1 MRIAALFAVAA
12 ALVVAA
18 APGASAAGVDE
29 ARFASPPS
37 DSRPTLLWFWN
48 GTVTPDL
55 VDRQLADMRAQGID
69 EVLVFPFDTRNLR
82 PVFFSEDWFDLIE
95 HTLREA
101 QANGMHV
108 WLFNDDFF
116 PSGRGAGLVVK
127 EHPDLRPDGISR
139 RTRIVE
145 GGKPVPLNDANA
157 DAGLQVQDG
166 RLVVDAA
173 GRQGVTLLKDGAG
186 WQDYDVTATG
196 RVERGT
202 AGLMVRSPDPE
213 NGYLIDLRDDG
224 GVNVWRQAGG
234 SFSLLRLGDAVP

>member
-18 APGASAAGVDE
+18 APGASAAGFDE

-37 DSRPTLLWFWN
+37 DSRPTQLWFWN

-55 VDRQLADMRAQGID
+55 VDRQLADMRAQGVD

-116 PSGRGAGLVVK
+116 PSGRGGGFVVK
-127 EHPDLRPDGISR
+127 GGKVGDRTYEPHPELRPDGITR
-139 RTRIVE
+139 HARTVE
-145 GGKPVPLNDANA
+145 GGRPIPLDDANA
-157 DAGLQVQDG
+157 DAGLQVSDG
-166 RLVVDAA
+166 RLIVDAG
-173 GRQGVTLLKDGAG
+173 GRQGVTLL
-186 WQDYDVTATG
+186 
-196 RVERGT
+196 
-202 AGLMVRSPDPE
+202 
-213 NGYLIDLRDDG
+213 
-224 GVNVWRQAGG
+224 
-234 SFSLLRLGDAVP
+234 